1 MHSIQSGELVR
12 ITLSMTKLMGRSV
25 RGEGASVIGI
35 RYGQE
40 FHGTCRW
47 DFIDSGSMRFKEII
61 LKTIRKGWK
70 WK

>member
-1 MHSIQSGELVR
+1 
-12 ITLSMTKLMGRSV
+12 MGRSV